1 MEAIT
6 PQLDLEI
13 ALALG
18 AFTLELALT
27 VAPGETVVLVGPSG
41 SGKSTCLRCLA
52 GLARPA
58 SGHIRIAERTVF
70 DRERKVDLPP
80 WKRRVGVV
88 FQDYALFP
96 HLTVERNVLFGLRG
110 VPDAR
115 ARARDW
121 LDALDLSDL
130 AQRKPAQLSGGQ
142 QQRVA
147 LARAAATDAKL
158 LLLDEPFGALDAAT
172 RRNVRGELRRFLQRA
187 TAPNGGRP
195 PRATLLVSHD
205 YLDALTL
212 GDRIA
217 VLEAG
222 RLTQLG
228 TRDEVLRRPRTP
240 FLAALTAHNMLE
252 GIAQPSVP
260 GRDQREVLVGSLL
273 LHVAGAAELPSGP
286 VFLSF
291 GPQEVTLLRTPAAG
305 AGLSPRNQ
313 FAGQVREIVPLPDRL
328 RIYLDAGFPLIAD
341 VVRTAAAEL
350 GLQEGAQ
357 VVAAVKSTA
366 IEVYR

>member
-1 MEAIT
+1 MEVVT
-6 PQLDLEI
+6 PHLEFEFEVALD
-13 ALALG
+13 
-18 AFTLELALT
+18 AFTLEVALT
-27 VAPGETVVLVGPSG
+27 AAPGETVVLVGPSG
-41 SGKSTCLRCLA
+41 SGKSTCLRSLA
-52 GLARPA
+52 GLARPR
-58 SGHIRIAERTVF
+58 SGHIRLAGQTMFNAARRI
-70 DRERKVDLPP
+70 DLPP

-96 HLTVERNVLFGLRG
+96 HLTAERNVLFGLRG

-115 ARARDW
+115 ARTREW
-121 LDALDLSDL
+121 LEALELTDL
-130 AQRKPAQLSGGQ
+130 AQRKPHQLSGGQ

-147 LARAAATDAKL
+147 LARAAATDSDL

-172 RRNVRGELRRFLQRA
+172 RRSVRGELRRFLQRA
-187 TAPNGGRP
+187 TGKQGDRP
-195 PRATLLVSHD
+195 PRATVLVSHD

-222 RLTQLG
+222 RLTQIG

-252 GIAQPSVP
+252 GHAQPNVP
-260 GRDQREVLVGSLL
+260 GSDLREVTVGTLV
-273 LHVAGAAELPSGP
+273 LHVAGAADLPSGP

-291 GPQEVTLLRTPAAG
+291 GPQEVTLLRASTG
-305 AGLSPRNQ
+305 GDMSPRNQ
-313 FAGQVREIVPLPDRL
+313 FPALVREIIPLPDRL
-328 RIYLDAGFPLIAD
+328 RIYLDAGVPLIAD

-350 GLQEGAQ
+350 RLEEGAQ
-357 VVAAVKSTA
+357 VAVAVKSTA

>member
-1 MEAIT
+1 MAAVT
-6 PQLDLEI
+6 PQLELAIKVALE
-13 ALALG
+13 
-18 AFTLELALT
+18 AFTLEVALT

-41 SGKSTCLRCLA
+41 SGKSTCLRALA
-52 GLARPA
+52 GLARPR
-58 SGHIRIAERTVF
+58 SGRIRLAGQTVF
-70 DRERKVDLPP
+70 DAHRRIDLPP

-96 HLTVERNVLFGLRG
+96 HLTAERNVLFGLRG
-110 VPDAR
+110 LPNAR
-115 ARARDW
+115 ARTREW
-121 LDALDLSDL
+121 LEALELTDL

-147 LARAAATDAKL
+147 LARAAATDSDL

-172 RRNVRGELRRFLQRA
+172 RRSVRGELRRFLQRA
-187 TAPNGGRP
+187 TGTHGDHP
-195 PRATLLVSHD
+195 PRATVLVSHD

-222 RLTQLG
+222 RLTQVG

-252 GIAQPSVP
+252 GHARPAIP
-260 GRDQREVLVGSLL
+260 GSDLREVAVGPLL
-273 LHVAGAAELPSGP
+273 LHVAGAADLPAGP

-291 GPQEVTLLRTPAAG
+291 GPQEVTLLRAPTRG
-305 AGLSPRNQ
+305 ESMSPRNQ
-313 FAGQVREIVPLPDRL
+313 FPAIVREIIPLPDRL

-350 GLQEGAQ
+350 RLEEGAK
-357 VVAAVKSTA
+357 VYAALKSTA

>member
-1 MEAIT
+1 VT
-6 PQLDLEI
+6 PQLDFQIEVP
-13 ALALG
+13 LG
-18 AFTLELALT
+18 SFGLDLALT
-27 VAPGETVVLVGPSG
+27 TAPGETVVLVGPSG
-41 SGKSTCLRCLA
+41 SGKSTCLRSLA

-58 SGHIRIAERTVF
+58 VGHVRIGDRTVF
-70 DRERKVDLPP
+70 DAARRVDLPP
-80 WKRRVGVV
+80 WQRRVGVV

-96 HLTVERNVLFGLRG
+96 HLTAEQNIRFGLRG
-110 VPDAR
+110 VPDAP
-115 ARARDW
+115 ARTREWLEALELTELAR
-121 LDALDLSDL
+121 
-130 AQRKPAQLSGGQ
+130 RKPGQLSGGQ

-147 LARAAATDAKL
+147 LARAAATDSDL

-172 RRNVRGELRRFLQRA
+172 RRNVRGELRRFLQHASQR
-187 TAPNGGRP
+187 PDGRP
-195 PRATLLVSHD
+195 ARATLLVSHD

-222 RLTQLG
+222 RLTQVG

-252 GIAQPSVP
+252 GIAHPAVP
-260 GRDQREVLVGSLL
+260 DSDQREIGVGPLL
-273 LHVAGAAELPSGP
+273 LHAAGAAEFPAGP

-291 GPQEVTLLRTPAAG
+291 GPQEVTLLRIPARG
-305 AGLSPRNQ
+305 VGLSPRNQ
-313 FAGQVREIVPLPDRL
+313 FPARVREIVPLPDRL
-328 RIYLDAGFPLIAD
+328 RVYLDAGVPLIAD

-350 GLQEGAQ
+350 RLEEGAQ

>member
-1 MEAIT
+1 MEALT
-6 PQLDLEI
+6 PHLEMELEV
-13 ALALG
+13 ALE
-18 AFTLELALT
+18 AFTLEVALT
-27 VAPGETVVLVGPSG
+27 ATPGETVVLVGPSG
-41 SGKSTCLRCLA
+41 SGKSTCLRSLA
-52 GLARPA
+52 GLARPRA
-58 SGHIRIAERTVF
+58 GHIQIAGKTVF
-70 DRERKVDLPP
+70 DASRRIDLPP
-80 WKRRVGVV
+80 WQRRVGVV

-96 HLTVERNVLFGLRG
+96 HLTAERNVLFGLRG

-115 ARARDW
+115 TRTREW
-121 LDALDLSDL
+121 LEALELTDL
-130 AQRKPAQLSGGQ
+130 AKRKPSQLSGGQ

-147 LARAAATDAKL
+147 LARAAATDSDL

-172 RRNVRGELRRFLQRA
+172 RRSVRGELRRFLQRA
-187 TAPNGGRP
+187 TGRNGDRP
-195 PRATLLVSHD
+195 PRATVLVSHD

-222 RLTQLG
+222 RLTQVG
-228 TRDEVLRRPRTP
+228 TRDEVLHRPRTP

-252 GIAQPSVP
+252 GHAQAVVP
-260 GRDQREVLVGSLL
+260 NSDLREIIVGARV
-273 LHVAGAAELPSGP
+273 LHVAGAADLPAGP

-291 GPQEVTLLRTPAAG
+291 GPQEVTLLRASASG
-305 AGLSPRNQ
+305 GDMSPRNQ
-313 FAGQVREIVPLPDRL
+313 FPATVREIIPLPDRL

-350 GLQEGAQ
+350 RLEEG
-357 VVAAVKSTA
+357 VTVFAALKSTA